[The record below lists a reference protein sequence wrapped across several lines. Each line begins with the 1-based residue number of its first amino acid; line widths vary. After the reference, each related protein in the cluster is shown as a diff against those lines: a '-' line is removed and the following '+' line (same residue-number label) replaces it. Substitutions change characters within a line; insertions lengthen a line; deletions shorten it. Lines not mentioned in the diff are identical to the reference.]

1 MSERETR
8 SSDFRSP
15 KMAEQ
20 DYEDDFEAYDD
31 DEFEEDEEEPP
42 VAAKPP
48 AEVAKPPPP
57 ARSRSALQ
65 EVQVP
70 TGTRSQ
76 LSQGPWSLITLQ
88 ELELGAELARGAFSR
103 VHAGTWRG
111 RSVAVKLLTDTS
123 SEQLKA
129 CEEELQVHAAL
140 GGHTGIVRL
149 HGANL
154 RPPDCCIVMER
165 CRFSLFERLHA
176 QSQDLDRRE
185 MVNMAAQ
192 VADAMAFLHA
202 QSPPIVHRDL
212 KSHNVLL
219 DDAGKCKLCDFGLVG
234 TREVTAGT
242 PNYMAPELF
251 QAKPYSA
258 SVDVFAFAVL
268 LNELF
273 TREVPWDG
281 YQPMDIKAK
290 VVAGERPRTPKTM
303 PSACEGLVRKAWHKL
318 PSLRPSFPQL
328 LPTLRAI
335 EESLPLGAALY
346 GTKKYSDSLDDFAM
360 LGLNRTV

>member
-1 MSERETR
+1 MTTR
-8 SSDFRSP
+8 
-15 KMAEQ
+15 
-20 DYEDDFEAYDD
+20 
-31 DEFEEDEEEPP
+31 
-42 VAAKPP
+42 
-48 AEVAKPPPP
+48 
-57 ARSRSALQ
+57 
-65 EVQVP
+65 
-70 TGTRSQ
+70 
-76 LSQGPWSLITLQ
+76 Q
-88 ELELGAELARGAFSR
+88 ELQDE
-103 VHAGTWRG
+103 
-111 RSVAVKLLTDTS
+111 
-123 SEQLKA
+123 LKA

-140 GGHTGIVRL
+140 GGHAGIVRL

-251 QAKPYSA
+251 FVRDGDRFSPGTRRHGGGGASAEGSAASAVSAAATLSALLPAAAPPLHSDRITRRWRPDPSAGSAA
-258 SVDVFAFAVL
+258 SVTGAAV
-268 LNELF
+268 EP
-273 TREVPWDG
+273 TV
-281 YQPMDIKAK
+281 
-290 VVAGERPRTPKTM
+290 
-303 PSACEGLVRKAWHKL
+303 SANGA
-318 PSLRPSFPQL
+318 SFPASNVETVNTYF
-328 LPTLRAI
+328 PAGSARA
-335 EESLPLGAALY
+335 SAKAY
-346 GTKKYSDSLDDFAM
+346 AC
-360 LGLNRTV
+360 R